1 MDFLSGYVETIT
13 IPIATDKFA
22 SLKRISINLAIGFLQ
37 QNSIIYVLIAWFI
50 IFGIAKASKLDK
62 RGFEIKPY
70 SLTYKNQNVQVLL
83 SRVLGRTER
92 ATRIFSNTSVV
103 LGFIMMGAGFWYLI
117 SNLSNFF
124 VKPESFAEMTVLIP
138 GVTIQSGTNIAYFL
152 LAVPIVLVMHEGAH
166 GIVATLEKIKIKTG
180 GFAVFIALFAGFVE
194 PDEEEF
200 AKAKKISRL
209 RVIGAGATSNVIFSF
224 IIAGLLLFN
233 PSFALIMPDGIRNIL
248 YTEPLG
254 VPVISVEP
262 GSGAEKAGLQK
273 DDTITAINGVHIS
286 LPQDFAKVKLKPGET
301 VTVTVTRSG
310 QTLEIPVVTTPSKDD
325 PQKGMLGIMR
335 AALPSYQP
343 VVPYYIHWS
352 PEVFMFL
359 LWLWMLSFFIG
370 IFNMLPLPILDGGKF
385 IHSIIEKKMPDGAV
399 KGTMLGLYV
408 FTFLL
413 FGLNIALSAMKSGF
427 ITI

>member
-1 MDFLSGYVETIT
+1 M
-13 IPIATDKFA
+13 
-22 SLKRISINLAIGFLQ
+22 Q

-50 IFGIAKASKLDK
+50 IFAIAKISKLDK

-70 SLTYKNQNVQVLL
+70 SLTYKNQNVQLL
-83 SRVLGRTER
+83 LTRLLGRTER

-138 GVTIQSGTNIAYFL
+138 GVTIQSSANIAYFL

-233 PSFALIMPDGIRNIL
+233 PSFALIMPDGIRNML
-248 YTEPLG
+248 YSEPLG
-254 VPVISVEP
+254 VPIISVEP

-273 DDTITAINGVHIS
+273 DDVITEINGVHIS

-301 VTVTVTRSG
+301 AAVTITRSG
-310 QTLEIPVVTTPSKDD
+310 QTLQIPVVTTPSKDD

-343 VVPYYIHWS
+343 IVPYYIHWS

-385 IHSIIEKKMPDGAV
+385 VHSIIEKKMSERAL

-408 FTFLL
+408 FTFVL
-413 FGLNIALSAMKSGF
+413 FGLNIALSAVKSGF

>member
-1 MDFLSGYVETIT
+1 M
-13 IPIATDKFA
+13 
-22 SLKRISINLAIGFLQ
+22 
-37 QNSIIYVLIAWFI
+37 IAWCIVFA
-50 IFGIAKASKLDK
+50 IAKVSKLDK
-62 RGFEIKPY
+62 RGFEVKPY
-70 SLTYKNQNVQVLL
+70 SITYKNQNVQLL
-83 SRVLGRTER
+83 LTRLLGRTER
-92 ATRIFSNTSVV
+92 ATRIFSNASVV

-124 VKPESFAEMTVLIP
+124 VKPEAFAEMTILIP
-138 GVTIQSGTNIAYFL
+138 GVTIQSSANIAYFL
-152 LAVPIVLVMHEGAH
+152 LSVPIVLVMHEGAH

-209 RVIGAGATSNVIFSF
+209 RVIGAGATSNLIFSF
-224 IIAGLLLFN
+224 VIAGLLLFN
-233 PSFALIMPDGIRNIL
+233 PSFAMIMPDGIRNVF
-248 YTEPLG
+248 YNEPLG
-254 VPVISVEP
+254 VPIVSVEP

-273 DDTITAINGVHIS
+273 DDIITGINGINIA
-286 LPQDFAKVKLKPGET
+286 LPQDFAKVQLKPGDTAT
-301 VTVTVTRSG
+301 VTLTRSG
-310 QTLEIPVVTTPSKDD
+310 QTLQIPVITTPSKDD

-385 IHSIIEKKMPDGAV
+385 VHSIIEKKISEKAL
-399 KGTMLGLYV
+399 KGTMLSIYT
-408 FTFLL
+408 FTFIL
-413 FGLNIALSAMKSGF
+413 FALNIALSALKSGF

>member
-1 MDFLSGYVETIT
+1 MAF
-13 IPIATDKFA
+13 
-22 SLKRISINLAIGFLQ
+22 GFFG
-37 QNSIIYVLIAWFI
+37 QNSIIYVLIAWVIVFVV
-50 IFGIAKASKLDK
+50 AKVSKLDK
-62 RGFEIKPY
+62 HGFEIKPY
-70 SLTYKNQNVQVLL
+70 SLTYKNQNVQLIL
-83 SRVLGRTER
+83 SRVLKKTQR

-103 LGFIMMGAGFWYLI
+103 LGFIMMGVGFWYLA

-138 GVTIQSGTNIAYFL
+138 GVTIQSSSNIAYFL
-152 LAVPIVLVMHEGAH
+152 LAVPIVLVIHEGAH

-180 GFAVFIALFAGFVE
+180 GFAIFIALFAGFVE

-209 RVIGAGATSNVIFSF
+209 RVIGAGATSNVLFSF

-233 PSFALIMPDGIRNIL
+233 PAFALIMPDGIRNVL
-248 YTEPLG
+248 YSEPLG
-254 VPVISVEP
+254 VPIVSVTP
-262 GSGAEKAGLQK
+262 GSGADKGGLLK
-273 DDTITAINGVHIS
+273 DDIITAINDNHIS
-286 LPQDFAKVKLKPGET
+286 LPQDFAKIKLKPGEA
-301 VTVTVTRSG
+301 VEVSVIRDG
-310 QTLEIPVVTTPSKDD
+310 KVLQIPVVPTPSNDD
-325 PQKGMLGIMR
+325 PQKGMLGILR

-343 VVPYYIHWS
+343 VIPYYIHWS

-385 IHSIIEKKMPDGAV
+385 IQSIIEKKISEKAV
-399 KGTMLGLYV
+399 KATMLSLYTV
-408 FTFLL
+408 TFIL
-413 FGLNIALSAMKSGF
+413 FGLNIALSAVKSGF

>member
-1 MDFLSGYVETIT
+1 MAF
-13 IPIATDKFA
+13 
-22 SLKRISINLAIGFLQ
+22 GFLQ
-37 QNSIIYVLIAWFI
+37 QNSIIYVLIAWCI
-50 IFGIAKASKLDK
+50 IFAIAKVSKLDK

-70 SLTYKNQNVQVLL
+70 SITYKNQNVQLL
-83 SRVLGRTER
+83 LTRLLGRTER
-92 ATRIFSNTSVV
+92 ATRIFSNVSIV

-124 VKPESFAEMTVLIP
+124 VKPEAFAEMTVLIP
-138 GVTIQSGTNIAYFL
+138 GVTIQSSSNIAYFL

-224 IIAGLLLFN
+224 VIAGLLLFN
-233 PSFALIMPDGIRNIL
+233 PSFALIMPDSIRNVL
-248 YTEPLG
+248 YSEPLG
-254 VPVISVEP
+254 VPIISVEP

-273 DDTITAINGVHIS
+273 DDIITGINGVHIA
-286 LPQDFAKVKLKPGET
+286 LPQDFSKVQLKPGDT
-301 VTVTVTRSG
+301 VTVTLTRSG
-310 QTLEIPVVTTPSKDD
+310 QTLQIPVITTPSKDD

-385 IHSIIEKKMPDGAV
+385 VHSIIEKKMSEKAL
-399 KGTMLGLYV
+399 KGTMLSLYV
-408 FTFLL
+408 FTFIL
-413 FGLNIALSAMKSGF
+413 FGLNIALSALKSGF

>member
-1 MDFLSGYVETIT
+1 
-13 IPIATDKFA
+13 
-22 SLKRISINLAIGFLQ
+22 LAFGFLQ

-50 IFGIAKASKLDK
+50 VFAIAKVSKLDK
-62 RGFEIKPY
+62 RGFEVKPY
-70 SLTYKNQNVQVLL
+70 SITYKNQNVQLL
-83 SRVLGRTER
+83 LTRLLGRTER
-92 ATRIFSNTSVV
+92 ATRIFSNASVV

-124 VKPESFAEMTVLIP
+124 VKPEAFAEMTVLIP
-138 GVTIQSGTNIAYFL
+138 GVTIQSSSNIAYFL

-209 RVIGAGATSNVIFSF
+209 RVIGAGATSNIIFSF
-224 IIAGLLLFN
+224 VIAGLLLFN
-233 PSFALIMPDGIRNIL
+233 PSFALIMPDGIRNVL
-248 YTEPLG
+248 YSEPLG
-254 VPVISVEP
+254 VPIISVEP

-273 DDTITAINGVHIS
+273 DDIITEINGIHIA
-286 LPQDFAKVKLKPGET
+286 LPQDFAKVQLKPGDTAT
-301 VTVTVTRSG
+301 VTLTRSG
-310 QTLEIPVVTTPSKDD
+310 QTLQIPVITTPSKDD

-385 IHSIIEKKMPDGAV
+385 IHSIIEKKMSEKAL
-399 KGTMLGLYV
+399 KGTMLSLYI
-408 FTFLL
+408 FTFIL
-413 FGLNIALSAMKSGF
+413 FGLNIALSALKSGF

>member
-1 MDFLSGYVETIT
+1 MAF
-13 IPIATDKFA
+13 
-22 SLKRISINLAIGFLQ
+22 GFLQ

-50 IFGIAKASKLDK
+50 VFAIAKVSKLDK
-62 RGFEIKPY
+62 RGFEVKPY
-70 SLTYKNQNVQVLL
+70 SITYKNQNVQLL
-83 SRVLGRTER
+83 LTRLLGRTER
-92 ATRIFSNTSVV
+92 ATRIFSNASVV

-124 VKPESFAEMTVLIP
+124 VKPEAFAEMTVLIP
-138 GVTIQSGTNIAYFL
+138 GVTIQSSSNIAYFL

-209 RVIGAGATSNVIFSF
+209 RVIGAGATSNIIFSF
-224 IIAGLLLFN
+224 VIAGLLLFN
-233 PSFALIMPDGIRNIL
+233 PSFALIMPDGIRNVL
-248 YTEPLG
+248 YSEPLG
-254 VPVISVEP
+254 VPIISVEP

-273 DDTITAINGVHIS
+273 DDIITEINGIHIA
-286 LPQDFAKVKLKPGET
+286 LPQDFAKVQLKPGDTAT
-301 VTVTVTRSG
+301 VTLTRSG
-310 QTLEIPVVTTPSKDD
+310 QTLQIPVITTPSKDD

-385 IHSIIEKKMPDGAV
+385 IHSIIEKKMSEKAL
-399 KGTMLGLYV
+399 KGTMLSLYI
-408 FTFLL
+408 FTFIL
-413 FGLNIALSAMKSGF
+413 FGLNIALSAFKSGF

>member
-1 MDFLSGYVETIT
+1 M
-13 IPIATDKFA
+13 
-22 SLKRISINLAIGFLQ
+22 Q

-50 IFGIAKASKLDK
+50 IFAIAKISKLDK

-70 SLTYKNQNVQVLL
+70 SLTYKNQNVQLL
-83 SRVLGRTER
+83 LTRLLGRTER
-92 ATRIFSNTSVV
+92 ATRVFSNTSVV

-138 GVTIQSGTNIAYFL
+138 GVTIQSSTNIAYFL

-233 PSFALIMPDGIRNIL
+233 PSFALIMPDGIRSML
-248 YTEPLG
+248 YNEPLG
-254 VPVISVEP
+254 VPIISVEP
-262 GSGAEKAGLQK
+262 DSGAEKAGLQK
-273 DDTITAINGVHIS
+273 DDVITDINGVRIS
-286 LPQDFAKVKLKPGET
+286 LPQDFAKVKLKAGDTAT
-301 VTVTVTRSG
+301 VTITRSG
-310 QTLEIPVVTTPSKDD
+310 QTLQIPVVTTPSKDD

-343 VVPYYIHWS
+343 VIPYYIHWS
-352 PEVFMFL
+352 PEIFMFL

-385 IHSIIEKKMPDGAV
+385 VHSIIEKKMSDKALKV
-399 KGTMLGLYV
+399 TMLGLYA
-408 FTFLL
+408 FTFVL
-413 FGLNIALSAMKSGF
+413 FGLNIALSAVKSGF

>member
-1 MDFLSGYVETIT
+1 M
-13 IPIATDKFA
+13 
-22 SLKRISINLAIGFLQ
+22 
-37 QNSIIYVLIAWFI
+37 LIAWFI
-50 IFGIAKASKLDK
+50 IFGIAKITKLDK

-70 SLTYKNQNVQVLL
+70 SLTYKNKDVQMLL
-83 SRVLGRTER
+83 TRLLGRTER

-138 GVTIQSGTNIAYFL
+138 GVTIQSSANILYFL

-224 IIAGLLLFN
+224 VIAGLLLFN

-254 VPVISVEP
+254 VPVVSVEP
-262 GSGAEKAGLQK
+262 GSGAEKAGMQK
-273 DDTITAINGVHIS
+273 DDIITQINGVHIA
-286 LPQDFAKVKLKPGET
+286 LPQDFAKVDLKPGDT
-301 VTVTVTRSG
+301 AMVTVTRNG
-310 QTLEIPVVTTPSKDD
+310 QPLQIPVLVTPSKTD
-325 PQKGMLGIMR
+325 PSKGMLGIMR

-385 IHSIIEKKMPDGAV
+385 VHSIIEKKMSERAL
-399 KGTMLGLYV
+399 KGTMMSLYV
-408 FTFLL
+408 VTFLL
-413 FGLNIALSAMKSGF
+413 FGLNIGLSAFKSGF

>member
-1 MDFLSGYVETIT
+1 MVWVIV
-13 IPIATDKFA
+13 FA
-22 SLKRISINLAIGFLQ
+22 
-37 QNSIIYVLIAWFI
+37 
-50 IFGIAKASKLDK
+50 IAKVSKLDK

-70 SLTYKNQNVQVLL
+70 SLTYKNQNVQLL
-83 SRVLGRTER
+83 LTRLLGRTER

-103 LGFIMMGAGFWYLI
+103 LGFIMMGAAFWYLV

-124 VKPESFAEMTVLIP
+124 VKPDSFAEMTVLIP
-138 GVTIQSGTNIAYFL
+138 GVTIQSSTNIAYFL
-152 LAVPIVLVMHEGAH
+152 LSVPIVLVMHEGAH

-224 IIAGLLLFN
+224 VIAGLLLFN
-233 PSFALIMPDGIRNIL
+233 PSFALIMPDGIRNVL

-273 DDTITAINGVHIS
+273 DDTITAINGIHIS
-286 LPQDFAKVKLKPGET
+286 LPQDFAKVKLKPGYT
-301 VTVTVTRSG
+301 ATVTVTRSG
-310 QTLEIPVVTTPSKDD
+310 QTLQIPVLVTPSKDD

-385 IHSIIEKKMPDGAV
+385 IHSIIEKKMSDRAL
-399 KGTMLGLYV
+399 KGTMMSLYV
-408 FTFLL
+408 VTFVL
-413 FGLNIALSAMKSGF
+413 FGLNIALSAVKSGF

>member
-1 MDFLSGYVETIT
+1 MAF
-13 IPIATDKFA
+13 
-22 SLKRISINLAIGFLQ
+22 GFLQ
-37 QNSIIYVLIAWFI
+37 QNSIIYVLIAWCI
-50 IFGIAKASKLDK
+50 IFAIAKVSKLDK
-62 RGFEIKPY
+62 RGFEVKPY
-70 SLTYKNQNVQVLL
+70 SITYKNQNVQLL
-83 SRVLGRTER
+83 LTRLLGRTER
-92 ATRIFSNTSVV
+92 ATRIFSNVSVV

-124 VKPESFAEMTVLIP
+124 VKPEAFAEMTVLIP
-138 GVTIQSGTNIAYFL
+138 GVTIQSSSNIAYFL

-224 IIAGLLLFN
+224 VIAGLLLFN
-233 PSFALIMPDGIRNIL
+233 PSFALIMPDGIRNVL
-248 YTEPLG
+248 YSEPLG
-254 VPVISVEP
+254 VPIISVEP

-273 DDTITAINGVHIS
+273 DDIITEINGVHIA
-286 LPQDFAKVKLKPGET
+286 LPQDFAKVQLKPGDTAT
-301 VTVTVTRSG
+301 VTLTRSG
-310 QTLEIPVVTTPSKDD
+310 QTLQIPVITTPSKDD

-352 PEVFMFL
+352 PEAFMFL

-385 IHSIIEKKMPDGAV
+385 VHSIIEKKMSEKAL
-399 KGTMLGLYV
+399 KGTMLSLYV
-408 FTFLL
+408 FTFIL
-413 FGLNIALSAMKSGF
+413 FGLNIALSALKSGF

>member
-1 MDFLSGYVETIT
+1 MAFEFLTH
-13 IPIATDKFA
+13 
-22 SLKRISINLAIGFLQ
+22 
-37 QNSIIYVLIAWFI
+37 NSIIYVLIAWVIVFAV
-50 IFGIAKASKLDK
+50 AKVSKLDK
-62 RGFEIKPY
+62 HGFEIKPY
-70 SLTYKNQNVQVLL
+70 SLTYKNQNVQLIL
-83 SRVLGRTER
+83 SRILSRTQR

-103 LGFIMMGAGFWYLI
+103 LGFIMMGAAFWYLA

-124 VKPESFAEMTVLIP
+124 VKPESFSEMTVLIP
-138 GVTIQSGTNIAYFL
+138 GVTIQSSSNIVYFL
-152 LAVPIVLVMHEGAH
+152 LSVPIVLVIHEGAH

-200 AKAKKISRL
+200 VKAKKISRL
-209 RVIGAGATSNVIFSF
+209 RVIGAGATSNVLFSF
-224 IIAGLLLFN
+224 IIAGLLIFN
-233 PSFALIMPDGIRNIL
+233 PSFALIMPDPIKGVFYNA
-248 YTEPLG
+248 PLG
-254 VPVISVEP
+254 VPIVSVTE

-273 DDTITAINGVHIS
+273 DDIINAIDGNSVV
-286 LPQDFAKVKLKPGET
+286 LPQDFAKIKLKAGDTAMVSIIRDGKPM
-301 VTVTVTRSG
+301 
-310 QTLEIPVVTTPSKDD
+310 QIPVVTTPSKDD
-325 PQKGMLGIMR
+325 PQKGMLGILR

-385 IHSIIEKKMPDGAV
+385 VHTIIEKKVSEKVLKGA
-399 KGTMLGLYV
+399 MLSLYAV
-408 FTFLL
+408 TFAL
-413 FGLNIALSAMKSGF
+413 FGLNIALSAIKSGF